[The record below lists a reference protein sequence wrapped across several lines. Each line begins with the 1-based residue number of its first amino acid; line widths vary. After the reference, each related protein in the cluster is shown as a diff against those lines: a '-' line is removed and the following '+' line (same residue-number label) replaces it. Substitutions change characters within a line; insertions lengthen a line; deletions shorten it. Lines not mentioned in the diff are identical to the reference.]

1 MLKKYLTLWLKR
13 NNTLY
18 SHIILPNDYND
29 LRLPKL
35 KNLEFQIEDETEV
48 NAEIA
53 DDETELLNETE
64 DNVEVADD
72 ETELLNETEGNAE
85 VADDETELLND
96 PIEEI
101 KNDML
106 EGQRKAMLTQ
116 VTNAENDGYYEQY
129 TIYPLYEK
137 KANKTAT
144 ALYQMLKI
152 QDLPLNNREQH
163 LDLMCFPDLYSSGIN
178 GQPAEYLDAM
188 SKELLES
195 NLSTIFA
202 TLRNTEQY
210 WCKPRNDLNC
220 MTQHYGPATWFLTLS
235 PSEWLWEDLGEYI
248 REVNEWHDAS
258 LSVSA
263 LVVRDPVSTSRF
275 LDNKF
280 RAMLDFIRSKDHPI
294 GEVTHYFWR
303 REYQGRGRK
312 VIRRCRFGF
321 PRPVT
326 ETLNIRDVATSIA
339 GRKQLKHKSRLYD
352 LPRTDNEG
360 NINDYNPVLLTA
372 WEGNMDI
379 QFIGEKSSLLTCK
392 DNKNKSLASHLW
404 NIALRFTNNRE
415 CGALE
420 AADTLLDIFYQ
431 SLTDDHYPHRPNE
444 LENTSLYEFAQ
455 WYDIS
460 KIKPKNKFIEYYKIG
475 NGCYLKRRQRG
486 YLINHFRYNVNTQPE
501 NYFFALL
508 LMFKPWRKLEDLKNE
523 CDTYTESFHK
533 VKLHL
538 KEALQYH
545 ERLEELQKAFETA
558 KQLVQQCLDDDL
570 QKEQSQDDPENAIGI
585 QNIEAGEAMQ
595 DFKDLGDRAI
605 QEIDVSDMIVKLNT
619 DQKRVFD
626 KVTNAVE
633 SDKSILRLY
642 VSGEG
647 GTGKSFLIKTI
658 KCWIKQNLN
667 KDTAVTAPTGIAAF
681 NIDGLTVHR
690 LLQLPVEHGQTH
702 KYKQLSD
709 CVLKVLRTDLK
720 DVILFVIDEV
730 SMISNLTLIY
740 IHLRLSEIFDTSDC
754 DDGWFG
760 RKHIL
765 LFGDLLQLPPVR
777 EDLIFTHLSDQ
788 KIANY
793 LGSLNAVN
801 LWITLFEYDE
811 LIINMRQQGDNSYRE
826 LLSRIRIGLVT
837 KSDCKILESRKISFK
852 ADSFESRLNELCD
865 FINSLSSDTVCLF
878 PTCNMCDVNN
888 AMLSRI
894 TSKEILLIAE
904 DTIDC
909 TSYVKKKVLKVLSNN
924 DDDSSRTAG
933 LSKQITIKIGAKVMI
948 RRNIDASLGLVNGTI
963 AKVISIVRETSTDDV
978 EKIKLLLP
986 SGLEYEIERVTAK
999 FQVLDRA
1006 YVIRKQ
1012 FPLSLSYGIT
1022 IHKSQGLSLQSV
1034 VMDIGNSV
1042 FSCGQIYVALSRVT
1056 SLEGVHL
1063 INFDPSAVIA
1073 NEKVIIEY
1081 NRLKQ
1086 IYNPKAEM
1094 IAVSKERCPQ
1104 DGKLI
1109 KAENKFNLC
1118 AVPTTKVLIA
1128 GQLYKTMSAILYDSS
1143 CTDEGHYDDM
1153 WTAISQSLNATR
1165 NGPQKQAKEWQK

>member
-1 MLKKYLTLWLKR
+1 
-13 NNTLY
+13 
-18 SHIILPNDYND
+18 
-29 LRLPKL
+29 
-35 KNLEFQIEDETEV
+35 
-48 NAEIA
+48 
-53 DDETELLNETE
+53 
-64 DNVEVADD
+64 
-72 ETELLNETEGNAE
+72 
-85 VADDETELLND
+85 
-96 PIEEI
+96 
-101 KNDML
+101 
-106 EGQRKAMLTQ
+106 
-116 VTNAENDGYYEQY
+116 
-129 TIYPLYEK
+129 
-137 KANKTAT
+137 
-144 ALYQMLKI
+144 
-152 QDLPLNNREQH
+152 
-163 LDLMCFPDLYSSGIN
+163 
-178 GQPAEYLDAM
+178 
-188 SKELLES
+188 
-195 NLSTIFA
+195 
-202 TLRNTEQY
+202 
-210 WCKPRNDLNC
+210 
-220 MTQHYGPATWFLTLS
+220 
-235 PSEWLWEDLGEYI
+235 
-248 REVNEWHDAS
+248 
-258 LSVSA
+258 
-263 LVVRDPVSTSRF
+263 
-275 LDNKF
+275 
-280 RAMLDFIRSKDHPI
+280 
-294 GEVTHYFWR
+294 
-303 REYQGRGRK
+303 
-312 VIRRCRFGF
+312 
-321 PRPVT
+321 
-326 ETLNIRDVATSIA
+326 
-339 GRKQLKHKSRLYD
+339 
-352 LPRTDNEG
+352 
-360 NINDYNPVLLTA
+360 
-372 WEGNMDI
+372 MDI
-379 QFIGEKSSLLTCK
+379 QFIGEKSSLLTWYVTKYMNKAGKSELSENILDSK

-420 AADTLLDIFYQ
+420 AADTLLGIPLYGTDRNTTIRWLDVNQIRYRKLKNRKEIEALDPESTDIFYQ

-538 KEALQYH
+538 VEALQYH

-558 KQLVQQCLDDDL
+558 KQLVQQCLDDNL

-690 LLQLPVEHGQTH
+690 LLQLPVEHGQTP

-720 DVILFVIDEV
+720 DIILFVIDEV

-740 IHLRLSEIFDTSDC
+740 IHLRLSEIFDTSNC

-878 PTCNMCDVNN
+878 PTCNMCDVLNN

-1073 NEKVIIEY
+1073 NEKAIIEY

-1086 IYNPKAEM
+1086 IYNLKAEM
-1094 IAVSKERCPQ
+1094 IAVSKERCRKVKDVPWALPKIVTSVQKSNSDRKIQHTVSNKRIQSTAWIIRGFQNTDKISCYANTVLQCLLHLNIIRQQLINCDKTDVLRILMHRYENGMRNLNTYAIRQCLGEYFLSMVRRNAYDFLTALCEKYDCITNLIQHQVTSTKRCKTCGNTKTIVENNIAISISLDNLKKKSCNLNELLNSTFSHWFHLHNESCEYCTGTDQIFKNETQ

-1143 CTDEGHYDDM
+1143 CTDEGHYVSICREGLSNIWIEIDDAEVKRDSGLEVLKM
-1153 WTAISQSLNATR
+1153 FI
-1165 NGPQKQAKEWQK
+1165 

>member
-1 MLKKYLTLWLKR
+1 
-13 NNTLY
+13 
-18 SHIILPNDYND
+18 
-29 LRLPKL
+29 
-35 KNLEFQIEDETEV
+35 
-48 NAEIA
+48 
-53 DDETELLNETE
+53 
-64 DNVEVADD
+64 
-72 ETELLNETEGNAE
+72 
-85 VADDETELLND
+85 
-96 PIEEI
+96 
-101 KNDML
+101 
-106 EGQRKAMLTQ
+106 
-116 VTNAENDGYYEQY
+116 
-129 TIYPLYEK
+129 
-137 KANKTAT
+137 
-144 ALYQMLKI
+144 
-152 QDLPLNNREQH
+152 
-163 LDLMCFPDLYSSGIN
+163 
-178 GQPAEYLDAM
+178 M

-420 AADTLLDIFYQ
+420 AADTLLGIPLYG
-431 SLTDDHYPHRPNE
+431 TDR
-444 LENTSLYEFAQ
+444 NTT
-455 WYDIS
+455 IR
-460 KIKPKNKFIEYYKIG
+460 
-475 NGCYLKRRQRG
+475 C
-486 YLINHFRYNVNTQPE
+486 
-501 NYFFALL
+501 
-508 LMFKPWRKLEDLKNE
+508 
-523 CDTYTESFHK
+523 
-533 VKLHL
+533 KLHL

-878 PTCNMCDVNN
+878 PTCNMCDVLNN

-1094 IAVSKERCPQ
+1094 IAVSKERCRKVKDVPWALPKIVTSVQKSNSDRKIQHTVSKKRIQSTAWIIRGFQNTDKISCYANTVLQCLLHLNIIKQQLINCDKTDVLPQ

-1128 GQLYKTMSAILYDSS
+1128 GQLYKTMSAILYDGS
-1143 CTDEGHYDDM
+1143 CTDEGHYGAPGSSDEFS
-1153 WTAISQSLNATR
+1153 TALDLEITRIELEEVKKQLAAANQALAAATNPASTGALAEARANATAPAR
-1165 NGPQKQAKEWQK
+1165 ASTSVNATAPARIPKVCKTGAQPSQPPSPAMVVENEEDDNMRHPLDGRELVADVVADVAADEDEEV

>member
-1 MLKKYLTLWLKR
+1 MK
-13 NNTLY
+13 
-18 SHIILPNDYND
+18 
-29 LRLPKL
+29 
-35 KNLEFQIEDETEV
+35 
-48 NAEIA
+48 
-53 DDETELLNETE
+53 
-64 DNVEVADD
+64 
-72 ETELLNETEGNAE
+72 
-85 VADDETELLND
+85 
-96 PIEEI
+96 
-101 KNDML
+101 
-106 EGQRKAMLTQ
+106 
-116 VTNAENDGYYEQY
+116 
-129 TIYPLYEK
+129 
-137 KANKTAT
+137 
-144 ALYQMLKI
+144 
-152 QDLPLNNREQH
+152 
-163 LDLMCFPDLYSSGIN
+163 
-178 GQPAEYLDAM
+178 
-188 SKELLES
+188 
-195 NLSTIFA
+195 
-202 TLRNTEQY
+202 
-210 WCKPRNDLNC
+210 
-220 MTQHYGPATWFLTLS
+220 
-235 PSEWLWEDLGEYI
+235 
-248 REVNEWHDAS
+248 
-258 LSVSA
+258 
-263 LVVRDPVSTSRF
+263 
-275 LDNKF
+275 
-280 RAMLDFIRSKDHPI
+280 
-294 GEVTHYFWR
+294 
-303 REYQGRGRK
+303 
-312 VIRRCRFGF
+312 
-321 PRPVT
+321 
-326 ETLNIRDVATSIA
+326 
-339 GRKQLKHKSRLYD
+339 
-352 LPRTDNEG
+352 
-360 NINDYNPVLLTA
+360 
-372 WEGNMDI
+372 
-379 QFIGEKSSLLTCK
+379 
-392 DNKNKSLASHLW
+392 
-404 NIALRFTNNRE
+404 
-415 CGALE
+415 
-420 AADTLLDIFYQ
+420 
-431 SLTDDHYPHRPNE
+431 
-444 LENTSLYEFAQ
+444 
-455 WYDIS
+455 
-460 KIKPKNKFIEYYKIG
+460 
-475 NGCYLKRRQRG
+475 
-486 YLINHFRYNVNTQPE
+486 PE

-508 LMFKPWRKLEDLKNE
+508 LMFKPWQKLEDLKNE

-545 ERLEELQKAFETA
+545 EKLEELQKAFETA

-585 QNIEAGEAMQ
+585 QNLEAGEAMQ

-642 VSGEG
+642 VSEEG

-801 LWITLFEYDE
+801 LWITLFEYNE

-878 PTCNMCDVNN
+878 PTCNMCDVLNN

-924 DDDSSRTAG
+924 DDDSSRTAR

-1073 NEKVIIEY
+1073 NKKVIIEY

-1094 IAVSKERCPQ
+1094 IAVSKERCRKVKDVPWALPKIVTSVQKSNSDRKIQHTVSNKRIQSTAWIIRGFQNTDKISCYANTVLQCLLHLNIIRQQLINCNKTDVLPQ

-1143 CTDEGHYDDM
+1143 CTDEGHYNHEVLKLNLSRQLVSKSSI
-1153 WTAISQSLNATR
+1153 TISANMGESGDPIGL
-1165 NGPQKQAKEWQK
+1165 PKICS